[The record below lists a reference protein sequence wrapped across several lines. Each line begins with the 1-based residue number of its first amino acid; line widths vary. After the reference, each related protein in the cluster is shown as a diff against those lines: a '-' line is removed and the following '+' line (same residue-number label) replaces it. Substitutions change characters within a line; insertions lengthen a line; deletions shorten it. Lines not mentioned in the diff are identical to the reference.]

1 MRSRQDDASPPA
13 SGYTSWCMLVYM
25 SRTNIELD
33 DTLIEMAMHRYG
45 LKTKRE
51 VVHLALERLVG
62 GVMTNEQA
70 LAMEGSGW
78 DGDLDEIRGKVIIEE
93 WD

>member
-1 MRSRQDDASPPA
+1 
-13 SGYTSWCMLVYM
+13 M

-33 DTLIEMAMHRYG
+33 ETLVEMAMRRYG

-51 VVHLALERLVG
+51 VVQLALERLVG
-62 GVMTNEQA
+62 GVMTKEQA

>member
-1 MRSRQDDASPPA
+1 M
-13 SGYTSWCMLVYM
+13 G
-25 SRTNIELD
+25 RTNIELD
-33 DTLIEMAMHRYG
+33 DTLIEMAMRRYG
-45 LKTKRE
+45 LTTKRE
-51 VVHLALERLVG
+51 VVQLALERLVG
-62 GVMTNEQA
+62 GVMTKDQA

>member
-1 MRSRQDDASPPA
+1 M
-13 SGYTSWCMLVYM
+13 G
-25 SRTNIELD
+25 RTNIELD
-33 DTLIEMAMHRYG
+33 DALVEMAMRRYG

-51 VVHLALERLVG
+51 VVQLALERLVG
-62 GVMTNEQA
+62 GVMTKEQA

>member
-1 MRSRQDDASPPA
+1 M
-13 SGYTSWCMLVYM
+13 G
-25 SRTNIELD
+25 RTNIELD
-33 DTLIEMAMHRYG
+33 DTLVEMAMRRYG

-51 VVHLALERLVG
+51 VVQLALENLIG
-62 GVMTNEQA
+62 GVMSKQQA

>member
-1 MRSRQDDASPPA
+1 
-13 SGYTSWCMLVYM
+13 M

-33 DTLIEMAMHRYG
+33 DTLIEIAMRRYG

-51 VVHLALERLVG
+51 VVQLALENLVG
-62 GVMTNEQA
+62 GVMTREQA
-70 LAMEGSGW
+70 LAMEGTGW
-78 DGDLDEIRGKVIIEE
+78 EGDLDEIRGKVSIEE

>member
-1 MRSRQDDASPPA
+1 
-13 SGYTSWCMLVYM
+13 M

-33 DTLIEMAMHRYG
+33 DTLVEMAMRRYG

-51 VVHLALERLVG
+51 VVQLALERLVG
-62 GVMTNEQA
+62 GVMTKEQA
-70 LAMEGSGW
+70 LAMRGSGW
-78 DGDLDEIRGKVIIEE
+78 SGDLDEIRGKVIIEE

>member
-1 MRSRQDDASPPA
+1 
-13 SGYTSWCMLVYM
+13 M

-33 DTLIEMAMHRYG
+33 DTLIEMAKRRYG

-51 VVHLALERLVG
+51 VVQLALERLVG
-62 GVMTNEQA
+62 GVMTKEQA
-70 LAMEGSGW
+70 LAMEASGW

>member
-1 MRSRQDDASPPA
+1 
-13 SGYTSWCMLVYM
+13 VYAGVV

-33 DTLIEMAMHRYG
+33 DELVEMAMRRYG

-51 VVHLALERLVG
+51 VVQLALERLVG
-62 GVMTNEQA
+62 GVMTKEEA
-70 LAMEGSGW
+70 LAMRGFGW
-78 DGDLDEIRGKVIIEE
+78 DGDLDEIRGKVHIEV

>member
-1 MRSRQDDASPPA
+1 
-13 SGYTSWCMLVYM
+13 M

-33 DTLIEMAMHRYG
+33 DTLIEMAMRRYG
-45 LKTKRE
+45 LKTKRD
-51 VVHLALERLVG
+51 VVQLALERLVG
-62 GVMTNEQA
+62 GVMTKEQA

>member
-1 MRSRQDDASPPA
+1 
-13 SGYTSWCMLVYM
+13 M

-33 DTLIEMAMHRYG
+33 DTLIEMGMRRYG

-51 VVHLALERLVG
+51 VVQLALERLVG
-62 GVMTNEQA
+62 GLMTKEQA

-78 DGDLDEIRGKVIIEE
+78 DGDLDEIRRKVIIEE

>member
-1 MRSRQDDASPPA
+1 
-13 SGYTSWCMLVYM
+13 M

-33 DTLIEMAMHRYG
+33 DTLIEMAKRRYG

-51 VVHLALERLVG
+51 VVQLALERLVG
-62 GVMTNEQA
+62 GVMTKGQA
-70 LAMEGSGW
+70 LAMEASGW

>member
-1 MRSRQDDASPPA
+1 
-13 SGYTSWCMLVYM
+13 M

-33 DTLIEMAMHRYG
+33 DTLVEMAMRRYG

-51 VVHLALERLVG
+51 VVQLALERLVG
-62 GVMTNEQA
+62 GVMTKEQA
-70 LAMEGSGW
+70 LAMRGSGW
-78 DGDLDEIRGKVIIEE
+78 EGDLDEIRGKVLIED

>member
-1 MRSRQDDASPPA
+1 
-13 SGYTSWCMLVYM
+13 M

-33 DTLIEMAMHRYG
+33 DTLVEMAMHRYG

-51 VVHLALERLVG
+51 AVQLALERLVG
-62 GVMTNEQA
+62 GVMTKEQA
-70 LAMEGSGW
+70 LAMRGSGW